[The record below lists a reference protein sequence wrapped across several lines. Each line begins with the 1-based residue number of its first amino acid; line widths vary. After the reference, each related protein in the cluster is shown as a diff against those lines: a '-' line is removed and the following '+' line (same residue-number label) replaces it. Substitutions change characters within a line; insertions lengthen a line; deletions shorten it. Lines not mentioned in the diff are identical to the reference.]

1 MVTGF
6 RSRTTLNPNPK
17 NGIGILQF
25 LQAKNYFITGA
36 TGFLGKVLVEKLLR
50 TVPNVGKIFVLI
62 QAKDQ
67 EAALRRLKSEIINS
81 ELFKCIKQIQGS
93 SYEDFMLS
101 RLVPVVGNICEP
113 NLGMHNDVALEI
125 AREVDQPILRLMR
138 AYVNGK
144 RQGNVMEKP
153 LYEGETIAKEKC
165 LYSKNSVPSNLD
177 VDAEIRICS
186 TSKFVSEDNE
196 QTQAM
201 KEMGIKRAKLYG
213 WQNTYEFTK
222 AMGEMIINSEREDVP
237 LVILR
242 PSIIQSTFQ
251 DPFPG
256 WIEGNRM
263 ADPLI
268 LNYGR
273 GLLPAFVGNAKTVID
288 VIPVDMVVNALIAA
302 IAKHGIARKPGI
314 KVYHVASSL
323 VNPLEVGDMFNYS
336 SEYFDS
342 SPMVDLNG
350 RRKRGIEKMKFI
362 SSVEEFSK
370 YIWAETSQEMGLN
383 GDNNILDAKGFERLQ
398 IKCRK
403 RVNHALHLAK
413 IYEPYMFYGAWFD
426 NGNIQKLMEEMSE
439 EERQSFNFD
448 VECVVWKHY
457 ITKIHVRGLEK
468 QVKKQRDA

>member
-1 MVTGF
+1 SPLHLEQKHKPSPKRDLDTTG
-6 RSRTTLNPNPK
+6 R
-17 NGIGILQF
+17 
-25 LQAKNYFITGA
+25 
-36 TGFLGKVLVEKLLR
+36 
-50 TVPNVGKIFVLI
+50 
-62 QAKDQ
+62 AKDW
-67 EAALRRLKSEIINS
+67 AAQDFSCCVQIMNS

-93 SYEDFMLS
+93 SYEDFMLR

-113 NLGMHNDVALEI
+113 NLGMHNDVAMEI
-125 AREVDQPILRLMR
+125 AREVDVIISSAANTTFDERLFYENLFSYLHS
-138 AYVNGK
+138 YVNGK

-153 LYEGETIAKEKC
+153 LYEGETIAKEKF

-201 KEMGIKRAKLYG
+201 KEMGIKRAKMYG

-237 LVILR
+237 VVILR

-273 GLLPAFVGNAKTVID
+273 GLLPAFVGNAKTLID

-323 VNPLEVGDMFNYS
+323 VNPLEFGDMFNYS
-336 SEYFDS
+336 GEYFNS
-342 SPMVDLNG
+342 SPTVELNG
-350 RRKRGIEKMKFI
+350 RRKRGIDKMKFI
-362 SSVEEFSK
+362 GTVEEFSK
-370 YIWAETSQEMGLN
+370 YIWAETSQEMGLI

-426 NGNIQKLMEEMSE
+426 NGNIQKLMEGMSE
-439 EERQSFNFD
+439 EERQSFKFD
-448 VECVVWKHY
+448 VECVDWKHY
-457 ITKIHVRGLEK
+457 ITKIHVPGLK
-468 QVKKQRDA
+468 KHVKKQRDA